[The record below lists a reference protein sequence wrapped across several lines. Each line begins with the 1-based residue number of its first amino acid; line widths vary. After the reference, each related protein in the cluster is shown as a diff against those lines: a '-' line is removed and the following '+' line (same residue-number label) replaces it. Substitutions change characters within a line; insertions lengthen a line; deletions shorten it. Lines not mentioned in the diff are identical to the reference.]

1 MTKRKANLVVKKLAS
16 LSIQAEALEKRY
28 STRADGWQT
37 KSYVV
42 RAAVPEK
49 ENVFVLYEWQNKN
62 ADAIA
67 KLIADE
73 VNKKRSDEK
82 AATTIMEPM
91 PYGETDGAV
100 HVYAPKSRVHKKHWS
115 YMLADD
121 EDDSMESERREKAE
135 KHSVDKLGNLVYA
148 WIGDTY

>member
-42 RAAVPEK
+42 RAAVSEK
-49 ENVFVLYEWQNKN
+49 ENVFVLYEWQNKS
-62 ADAIA
+62 ADTIA
-67 KLIADE
+67 SIIAEE
-73 VNKKRSDEK
+73 VSKKRDDEK
-82 AATTIMEPM
+82 AATTTIEPM
-91 PYGETDGAV
+91 PYNETDGAI
-100 HVYAPKSRVHKKHWS
+100 HFYAPKSRVHKKHWS

-121 EDDSMESERREKAE
+121 EDDSMENERREKAE
-135 KHSVDKLGNLVYA
+135 KHSVDKLGDLIYA
-148 WIGDTY
+148 WVGDIY